1 MENTIKLLRKGAD
14 TVGVLFF
21 TATFCGLILQVFFR
35 YVLNSPVA
43 WSEEYTMIAYI
54 WTVFWSAAFMVRERD
69 HVSFDVVYDFV
80 SPKTR
85 RVMTI
90 VSLAIMVVAF
100 ILLLAPTWDYMEF
113 LMRKKTSVLRIPKV
127 YVFGVFMLFLV
138 AFAAQGGWRL
148 RGLLSRRWVAYI

>member
-1 MENTIKLLRKGAD
+1 
-14 TVGVLFF
+14 
-21 TATFCGLILQVFFR
+21 
-35 YVLNSPVA
+35 
-43 WSEEYTMIAYI
+43 
-54 WTVFWSAAFMVRERD
+54 MVRERD
-69 HVSFDVVYDFV
+69 HVSFDIVYDFV

-90 VSLAIMVVAF
+90 VSLALMVAAF

-113 LMRKKTSVLRIPKV
+113 LMRKKTSVLRIPKI

-148 RGLLSRRWVAYI
+148 RGLLSRRWTSYI